1 MLTSHVGVRI
11 GTVTL
16 PGATPQLLKG
26 VIDRVRDRQA
36 HSIAIAQHSRIRLTL
51 GWLQIGYST
60 PPLDQSGI

>member
-26 VIDRVRDRQA
+26 LSTGSATGKRIQWRSR
-36 HSIAIAQHSRIRLTL
+36 SIAE
-51 GWLQIGYST
+51 YV
-60 PPLDQSGI
+60 